1 MQRAS
6 RYLVA
11 LGSYRAHLTAC
22 LALFACLAL
31 ADTAGAVPPVPA
43 DCDAVVDSGERIQC
57 KYGNIVEQQ
66 LETAAMLAN
75 LPDLPQSQQQA
86 LMNQAN
92 RAENARSRA
101 SPIDFQQLTR
111 KTESTCQVV
120 ELLIADMPVMGG
132 DGDGICTMG
141 ETCSEV
147 IGDGIGNDD
156 GECSPRQGAKREV
169 CVELC
174 DAEALNSDENFDEAG
189 IGGDVEGQLDEM
201 TDQYVELNRS

>member
-92 RAENARSRA
+92 RAEIARSRA

-120 ELLIADMPVMGG
+120 ELLIGLASKKWRAPTETGG
-132 DGDGICTMG
+132 
-141 ETCSEV
+141 V
-147 IGDGIGNDD
+147 
-156 GECSPRQGAKREV
+156 RW
-169 CVELC
+169 
-174 DAEALNSDENFDEAG
+174 DEG
-189 IGGDVEGQLDEM
+189 SGLR
-201 TDQYVELNRS
+201 RSSSARRCAWL